1 MPCDLS
7 KLILLRNGGKEIKG
21 QDAVYNNNI
30 ASHLAIT
37 SKGLCHHLADADQ
50 LP

>member
-21 QDAVYNNNI
+21 QDAVYNNN
-30 ASHLAIT
+30 AI
-37 SKGLCHHLADADQ
+37 
-50 LP
+50 LPHIWL